1 MNTAMH
7 IPPKPKHV
15 NDRLGRAV
23 IEPPTQE
30 AVARV
35 ERWRHVNRQR
45 ITLNKALSILEDPKT
60 YAR

>member
-1 MNTAMH
+1 MNTTMP

-23 IEPPTQE
+23 VEPPTQE
-30 AVARV
+30 AVNRV
-35 ERWRHVNRQR
+35 EHWRHVNRQR
-45 ITLNKALSILEDPKT
+45 MEFNRIIRMLDDPKS